1 MGKKYFTAQEAN
13 DLLPA
18 LRKAIGELQAIRSRF
33 ESKYREL
40 AILRRQEVTL
50 RDGEDPYFG
59 LECEL
64 EFMQMEASAL
74 VSGFLL
80 QGVELKDMEEGL
92 VDFPAMIDGREV
104 LLCWRLGEDRVEF
117 YHGLHDGF
125 QGRRRLTGG
134 EQFG

>member
-13 DLLPA
+13 ALLPS
-18 LRKAIGELQAIRSRF
+18 LRISLRDLQAIRSRF

-40 AILRRQEVTL
+40 ALLRHQGVEL
-50 RDGEDPYFG
+50 RDGEDPFFS

-64 EFMQMEASAL
+64 EFMRMEASAIAHGL
-74 VSGFLL
+74 NL
-80 QGVELKDMEEGL
+80 QGVEVKDVESGL
-92 VDFPAMIDGREV
+92 VDFPAKIEGREV
-104 LLCWRLGEDRVEF
+104 LLCWRLGEERVEY

-134 EQFG
+134 EIYG